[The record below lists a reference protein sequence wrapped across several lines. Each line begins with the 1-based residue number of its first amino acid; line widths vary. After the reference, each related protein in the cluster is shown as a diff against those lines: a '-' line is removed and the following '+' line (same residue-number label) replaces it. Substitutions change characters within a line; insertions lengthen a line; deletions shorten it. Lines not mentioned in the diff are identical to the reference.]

1 MRTGYKE
8 QPKNAWKTKGLALPT
23 VFAIDEFFHHNEDT
37 KWAVEELERRE
48 LVGLFG
54 PFLKMYP
61 HLVRLF
67 FFYQNV
73 HKQYRF
79 PNVLYTVLDGV
90 CVQVTSSNIQ
100 QALDCE
106 DSCPLEEGPYQDLH
120 GDLSPEAI
128 VNDMCE
134 GHSGSD
140 SQSTCLVHLPPQI
153 IKIGPVS
160 TLEGGAWYARATTP
174 QPRAPTRC
182 HAPTRARRPIDAPSR
197 APNDDVSRQDWLTH
211 TSNRPWRLGASK
223 DETGGHKDEHRRHYL
238 KALYKIEKGYCV
250 SVPDL
255 IWAERDK
262 LHKGL
267 VVTQTQKSESWALPF
282 PSLIAKLLLDQG
294 FPIDTDE
301 IVVDEPVGMYG
312 KSCWIA
318 SVQSMLRTRTN
329 RQPVP
334 PPVPIPVEPA
344 PAPFQVTSEQY
355 EQLCQEVSGLRQDVI
370 AYHTQSQQDFLEFRS
385 QYQQDMLDLW
395 SLLQAIL
402 DAQQRHPRLNS
413 YGGIVL

>member
-1 MRTGYKE
+1 ME
-8 QPKNAWKTKGLALPT
+8 NQ
-23 VFAIDEFFHHNEDT
+23 
-37 KWAVEELERRE
+37 
-48 LVGLFG
+48 G
-54 PFLKMYP
+54 PY
-61 HLVRLF
+61 
-67 FFYQNV
+67 
-73 HKQYRF
+73 
-79 PNVLYTVLDGV
+79 
-90 CVQVTSSNIQ
+90 IQ

-140 SQSTCLVHLPPQI
+140 SQSTCLVHLPPQMW
-153 IKIGPVS
+153 
-160 TLEGGAWYARATTP
+160 L
-174 QPRAPTRC
+174 
-182 HAPTRARRPIDAPSR
+182 IDSIFHFNVCLR
-197 APNDDVSRQDWLTH
+197 
-211 TSNRPWRLGASK
+211 
-223 DETGGHKDEHRRHYL
+223 GHKDEHRRHYL

-370 AYHTQSQQDFLEFRS
+370 AYRTPSQQDFLEFRS

-402 DAQQRHPRLNS
+402 DAQQRHPRVSVVCEWHGLNL
-413 YGGIVL
+413 IVCCCS